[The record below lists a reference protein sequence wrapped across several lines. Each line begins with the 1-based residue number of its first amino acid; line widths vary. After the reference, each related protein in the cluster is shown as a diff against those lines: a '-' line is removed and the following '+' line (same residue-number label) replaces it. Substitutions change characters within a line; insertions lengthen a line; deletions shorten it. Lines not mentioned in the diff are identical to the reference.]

1 MKDYYI
7 HGGHLYHWKRSGFL
21 QILYFPFEIN
31 IFLPPL
37 SKIKPLSLYIEWH
50 TSVPAVGVRVRPP
63 PFFLSVSLSLTRL
76 LQILGLKSLQIST
89 EREKWEGCVRW
100 EVGFRKVDVPGNGE
114 IIWRGGGHNIRFYER
129 REGNLCKVACLVSSC
144 NWRKGSLSPR
154 VSLSLSSMLYIHT
167 TERTQTHTHT
177 NAQTTAYTHTR
188 IHSDSC
194 HSVVWVWHQ
203 EGREREREKD
213 SQSMRE
219 GGGYFGERLRS
230 RHTHRHL
237 TCSAVKLKFGR
248 YAFLN
253 LEIMFCI
260 AFPIWKR
267 NLVKFQQIHLNK

>member
-1 MKDYYI
+1 ML
-7 HGGHLYHWKRSGFL
+7 GE
-21 QILYFPFEIN
+21 QIKALGI
-31 IFLPPL
+31 
-37 SKIKPLSLYIEWH
+37 
-50 TSVPAVGVRVRPP
+50 PP
-63 PFFLSVSLSLTRL
+63 PVLEMRFHPIRRWRFDMAWVEKSVA
-76 LQILGLKSLQIST
+76 
-89 EREKWEGCVRW
+89 V
-100 EVGFRKVDVPGNGE
+100 EVDGGM
-114 IIWRGGGHNIRFYER
+114 WGGGRHNIRFYER
-129 REGNLCKVACLVSSC
+129 REGNLCKVACLVSSS

-203 EGREREREKD
+203 EGREREKD

-237 TCSAVKLKFGR
+237 TCSAIKLKFGR